1 MTFGEKLQKLRKAR
15 ALTQEALAQQIGV
28 SRQALSKWE
37 SDAVLPD
44 TENVIRLSDLFGVT
58 TDYLLRDSPANVN
71 PPDASDAAPNT
82 PAPDSNVHPDNSWPS
97 KGAALA
103 GGILSALSLVGLLVM
118 GIISSLGNYEI
129 LNVSGTLLK
138 HGLFAFLEARH
149 LEWLFCLLLL
159 LAFAGGFAV
168 WLSWKNRK
176 HR

>member
-15 ALTQEALAQQIGV
+15 SLTQEALAQQIGV
-28 SRQALSKWE
+28 SLQALSKWE

-44 TENVIRLSDLFGVT
+44 TENVIRLSDLFGVS
-58 TDYLLRDSPANVN
+58 TDYLLRDPPANVS
-71 PPDASDAAPNT
+71 PSASSGAASNT
-82 PAPDSNVHPDNSWPS
+82 PVPDPNVPGDSFWPS
-97 KGAALA
+97 KGIALA

-138 HGLFAFLEARH
+138 RGLFAFLEVRH

-159 LAFAGGFAV
+159 LAFAGGFTV
-168 WLSWKNRK
+168 WLSWKNRQ